1 MVRMAGCLQYAKDEK
16 KTKNTPL
23 EISAPAMMAD
33 MALM

>member
-1 MVRMAGCLQYAKDEK
+1 MAWMAGCLQYAKDEK

-23 EISAPAMMAD
+23 GIAAPAMMAD